1 MSNSPFIGRNDIIRA
16 AREHAGSKKKPG
28 ESFEDFLS
36 GAEWLL
42 GQLDGV
48 TVVDKAG
55 KGKFVRKGAV
65 SPDIA
70 YSLRNVEYGQE
81 QNSDQK

>member
-1 MSNSPFIGRNDIIRA
+1 MSNNPFIGRNDIIRA

-42 GQLDGV
+42 RQLDGV
-48 TVVDKAG
+48 TVVDKTG
-55 KGKFVRKGAV
+55 RGRFVRKGAI

-70 YSLRNVEYGQE
+70 YSLRLVEYAPESGTI
-81 QNSDQK
+81 ND